1 MKLRHDSLWELIQHK
16 ITKSAPYHGG
26 HYAAPTWG
34 DWQAADALFSG
45 NGLANVIISA
55 PAEDA
60 LRKGFT
66 LKNGELELP
75 ENAQLQSLLEDLETD
90 KIFAQALSWDRLYGG
105 AAILMLANDG
115 GSLEDP
121 LNESTLKNIE
131 RLEVFDPGD
140 ITFTP
145 EAYYLDPFD
154 SRYGKPQFYNI
165 INEYGQ
171 PFLVHESRL
180 LLFHGGFLP
189 NRLKMARQGWGA
201 TILEQVQER
210 LAHYDESLCLAIQA
224 LRKLSQGIL
233 KLANLDNM
241 MMNDMGRQQVEERLD
256 LIDLYRSIDNTIAL
270 DTDDEYDIKNLSLAS
285 VKDIIEQAE
294 YALSAVTNIP
304 ATILF
309 GRAPQGMN
317 STGKSDMENYYN
329 MVRRI
334 QQRTLKPNLGRLI
347 WLLNLASDYDFKL
360 PSEYK
365 IEFNPLWNPSAKE
378 EAETKKLFAEG
389 QKQKAEAAKI
399 YRELGALDGKEIR
412 DTLAESEDYM
422 LDRSL
427 DDELTAPVEE

>member
-1 MKLRHDSLWELIQHK
+1 MS
-16 ITKSAPYHGG
+16 YHGR
-26 HYAAPTWG
+26 HYNAPIWG

-55 PAEDA
+55 PVEEA
-60 LRKGFT
+60 LRNGFC
-66 LKNGELELP
+66 LKDGEQELP
-75 ENAQLQSLLEDLETD
+75 QNAVLQSLLEDLETD
-90 KIFAQALSWDRLYGG
+90 RNFAQALSWDRLYGG

-121 LNESTLKNIE
+121 LNESTLKYIE
-131 RLEVFDPGD
+131 RLDVFDPGD

-145 EAYYLDPFD
+145 ESYYADPFD
-154 SRYGKPQFYNI
+154 PQYGKPQFYNI

-189 NRLKMARQGWGA
+189 NRLKMARQGWGS
-201 TILEQVQER
+201 TVLEQVRER

-233 KLANLDNM
+233 KLANMDSM
-241 MMNDMGRQQVEERLD
+241 MMNDMGKKQVEERLD
-256 LIDLYRSIDNTIAL
+256 LIDMYRSLDNTIAL
-270 DTDDEYDIKNLSLAS
+270 DADDEYDIKNLSLTGI
-285 VKDIIEQAE
+285 KDIIEQAE

-309 GRAPQGMN
+309 GRAPAGMN
-317 STGKSDMENYYN
+317 STGKSDLENYYN

-334 QQRTLKPNLGRLI
+334 QQRTLKPNLGKLI
-347 WLLNLASDYDFKL
+347 WILNLCSDYKL
-360 PSEYK
+360 NLPQEYR

-378 EAETKKLFAEG
+378 EAETKKLFADA
-389 QKQKAEAAKI
+389 QKQRAEAAKV

-412 DTLAESEDYM
+412 DTLAESGDYL

-427 DDELTAPVEE
+427 DDDLAAPVEE